1 MDSTVLRSIAGGFRR
16 IIPLLTAGIL
26 CLLSCSFKSVRK
38 RYMKDDKGMIN
49 FVLLDANE
57 WDASQYVSDLAKEWD
72 IVIPEDAVTDSVI
85 YTDIDG
91 FRVSLF
97 LIPQPIPEEEVVTN
111 AKLNYM
117 WDNAV
122 AVALMHQAQL
132 VVAVMDKGK
141 GKGKINRNKQI
152 EAAKLLTKLTDAAL
166 KQKHATAVAGA
177 GTVIDPKI
185 YTMVA
190 QSIRENELPIF
201 DWVWFGVYPT
211 EKEPIVYTF
220 GMFQFG
226 HQDIEVIGTPDNNL
240 QEMLDYLTSVAGYI
254 LDTGATIRPGD
265 IVDGPDG
272 TPLRVTEKDGVA
284 YDKKVLGIRLPGK
297 TASDD
302 STPEKKQ

>member
-72 IVIPEDAVTDSVI
+72 IVIPENAVTDSVI
-85 YTDIDG
+85 SADIDR
-91 FRVSLF
+91 FRVSIF
-97 LIPQPIPEEEVVTN
+97 LIPQPIPEEEVVNN
-111 AKLNYM
+111 AKHNYM

-122 AVALMHQAQL
+122 AVALMHQAHL
-132 VVAVMDKGK
+132 CIAVMDKGK

-254 LDTGATIRPGD
+254 LDIGATIRPGD

-284 YDKKVLGIRLPGK
+284 SDKKVLGIRLPDK
-297 TASDD
+297 TAYDD
-302 STPEKKQ
+302 STPEKEQ